1 MGNFTSCCKIN
12 DNEIDIDDTKL
23 HIDDS
28 KSQNNKKLDNSKKK
42 KFKKDFRTSV
52 GPPVI
57 VGRTV
62 VDEPHGQDNH
72 RDLVPYLN

>member
-12 DNEIDIDDTKL
+12 DNEIDIDTKL
-23 HIDDS
+23 YID
-28 KSQNNKKLDNSKKK
+28 NNKLNNDNKLYNSKKNK
-42 KFKKDFRTSV
+42 IKKDFRTSI
-52 GPPVI
+52 GPPII

-72 RDLVPYLN
+72 LDLVPYLN

>member
-1 MGNFTSCCKIN
+1 MGNFISCCKIN
-12 DNEIDIDDTKL
+12 ENEEIDIDDTKL
-23 HIDDS
+23 HVDD
-28 KSQNNKKLDNSKKK
+28 NKLKNSNFK

-62 VDEPHGQDNH
+62 VDEPHDQDNH
-72 RDLVPYLN
+72 LDLVPYLN

>member
-12 DNEIDIDDTKL
+12 ENEEINIDDKKL
-23 HIDDS
+23 HIDD
-28 KSQNNKKLDNSKKK
+28 NKLYNSKKK
-42 KFKKDFRTSV
+42 KIKKDFRTSV

-62 VDEPHGQDNH
+62 VDIPHDQDNH
-72 RDLVPYLN
+72 LHLVPYLN

>member
-1 MGNFTSCCKIN
+1 MGIFSSCCKIN

-28 KSQNNKKLDNSKKK
+28 KSNNKLDNSKKNK
-42 KFKKDFRTSV
+42 IKKDFRTSV

-72 RDLVPYLN
+72 LDLVPYLN

>member
-1 MGNFTSCCKIN
+1 MGIFSSCCKIN
-12 DNEIDIDDTKL
+12 DNEINIDDTKL

-28 KSQNNKKLDNSKKK
+28 KSNNKLDNSNKNKI
-42 KFKKDFRTSV
+42 KKDFRTSV

-62 VDEPHGQDNH
+62 VDEPHDQDNH
-72 RDLVPYLN
+72 LDLVPYLN

>member
-1 MGNFTSCCKIN
+1 MGIFSSCCKIN

-28 KSQNNKKLDNSKKK
+28 KSNNKLDNSKKNK
-42 KFKKDFRTSV
+42 IKKDFRTSV

-62 VDEPHGQDNH
+62 VDEPHDQDNH
-72 RDLVPYLN
+72 LDLVPYLN